1 MSFARTEKLLPV
13 LVAAAG
19 EVAVDELPEI
29 ELTSEIA
36 DLGFDSLQT
45 LELVACLEERLR
57 VRLPLELLAAVSTV
71 GDLLAIV
78 DRLHTEAVAA

>member
-29 ELTSEIA
+29 ELSSEIA
-36 DLGFDSLQT
+36 ELGFDSLQT

-57 VRLPLELLAAVSTV
+57 VRLPLEMLAAVSTV

>member
-29 ELTSEIA
+29 ELSSEIA

>member
-1 MSFARTEKLLPV
+1 MSFIRTEKLLPV

-19 EVAVDELPEI
+19 EVAVHELPEI

-45 LELVACLEERLR
+45 LELVACLEDRLR
-57 VRLPLELLAAVSTV
+57 VRLPLELLAGVCTV

-78 DRLHTEAVAA
+78 DRLQVQARAA

>member
-29 ELTSEIA
+29 ELSSEIA
-36 DLGFDSLQT
+36 ELGFDSLQT